1 MTIEPSTDPFFAR
14 LFTTQGQPRELA
26 LEELAG
32 IRPGDDTVLV
42 WVDLSDPAEDLLAQ
56 VWDACDLP
64 TAAHDFLQGG
74 SMPEV
79 GQQDARFW
87 VRCVVVDE
95 HSERHK
101 LTGSVLVCVATPN
114 RVITVHRD
122 SIPFLEEMRHP
133 RHAQAAL
140 GRLSAESFVATLLDR
155 QLASYFEAVSDYEM
169 AIERLEVDLMGP
181 HSRDSLPE
189 LQRLRRWASRLRRM
203 LAPHRTVFGVMSRPD
218 FRPDEGKDADRHFV
232 ALDTRFER
240 AMDMVEHA
248 RELVIG
254 SFELF
259 SSQTALR
266 TNDAMRVL
274 TFVTVIVGFLAT
286 LVGALGMNFQA
297 SFFETNDVGF
307 WSAIAGLVSFG
318 LAAVLIGRHR
328 RWF

>member
-1 MTIEPSTDPFFAR
+1 MTIESPPVPFFAR
-14 LFTTQGQPRELA
+14 LLTTRGQPRELA

-32 IRPGDDTVLV
+32 VRQDDDKVLV
-42 WVDLSDPAEDLLAQ
+42 WVDLCDPPEDLLAQ

-64 TAAHDFLQGG
+64 TAALDFLHGG

-79 GQQDARFW
+79 GQQGARFW

-95 HSERHK
+95 HGERDK

-114 RVITVHRD
+114 RVITVHRG
-122 SIPFLEEMRHP
+122 SIPFLEGMRHP
-133 RHAQAAL
+133 RHGEAAL

-155 QLASYFEAVSDYEM
+155 QLASYFEAVSDYEL
-169 AIERLEVDLMGP
+169 AIERLEVDLMGAK
-181 HSRDSLPE
+181 SRDSLPE

-274 TFVTVIVGFLAT
+274 TFVTVIVGLLAT

-297 SFFETNDVGF
+297 SFFESDDVGF
-307 WSAIAGLVSFG
+307 WSAIAGLFAFG